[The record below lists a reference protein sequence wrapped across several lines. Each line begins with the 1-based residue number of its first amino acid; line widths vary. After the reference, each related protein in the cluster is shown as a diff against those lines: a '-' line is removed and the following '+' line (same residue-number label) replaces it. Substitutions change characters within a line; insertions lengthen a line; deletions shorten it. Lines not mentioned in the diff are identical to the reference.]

1 MPANPAQIAMPL
13 RTSERTESA
22 AAPTNTEHPDPALP
36 ARGPKLRAATR
47 QRFGAAFSAG
57 ADTYRSVRPSY
68 PEEAVDFLLTG
79 HRPEHG
85 SIVEL
90 GAGSGQLTQKLLPR
104 GYRVEATEPA
114 AGMLETLREHLR
126 DYPQLRTHRV
136 SAEDTA
142 LPAGEATAVLA
153 AQAWHWFD
161 PGKATHEAARLS
173 KPGARLGLIWNQL
186 DVTKPWVHR
195 LSRIMH
201 AGDVHGIDWR
211 PPIAP
216 GYYNAPEMFHTY
228 WHQQITAD
236 GIVALAQTRTYWLN
250 ANPQTRQRVEQNI
263 RWYLSEEMGFDGGA
277 VIELPYR
284 CSALRAN
291 LLG

>member
-1 MPANPAQIAMPL
+1 MQMPL
-13 RTSERTESA
+13 RTTER
-22 AAPTNTEHPDPALP
+22 PTSTPPASVRDPNDPALP
-36 ARGPKLRAATR
+36 ARGPKLRGSTR
-47 QRFGAAFSAG
+47 QRFGAAFNTG

-68 PEEAVDFLLTG
+68 PDDAVDFLLQG
-79 HRPEHG
+79 HGPERG
-85 SIVEL
+85 SIVEF

-114 AGMLETLREHLR
+114 AGMLDTLREQLQQ
-126 DYPQLRTHRV
+126 YPRLGTHRV

-142 LPAGEATAVLA
+142 LPAGQATAVLA
-153 AQAWHWFD
+153 AQAWHWFE

-173 KPGARLGLIWNQL
+173 QPGARLGLIWNQL
-186 DVTKPWVHR
+186 DVTHPWVHR

-201 AGDVHGIDWR
+201 AGDVHGIEWR

-216 GYYNAPEMFHTY
+216 GYYNAPEMYHTY
-228 WHQQITAD
+228 WRQHISID

-250 ANPQTRQRVEQNI
+250 ANEQTRRRVEENI
-263 RWYLSEEMGFDGGA
+263 RWYLGTELGFDEGA